1 MANRERKKKY
11 SISEFATQ
19 FDISPRTIRYYEE
32 KGLLSPE
39 RSSSNHRFYTKRDRA
54 ILKLI
59 LRGKKFGFTLAEI
72 KEMVDLYND
81 DHTEKKQI
89 LRTLEYGDE
98 KLQEIEERI
107 QELQMIKEDMLN
119 VRNVLLKK
127 LNEIKRGGKRC

>member
-1 MANRERKKKY
+1 
-11 SISEFATQ
+11 
-19 FDISPRTIRYYEE
+19 
-32 KGLLSPE
+32 
-39 RSSSNHRFYTKRDRA
+39 
-54 ILKLI
+54 
-59 LRGKKFGFTLAEI
+59 
-72 KEMVDLYND
+72 MVDLYND

-119 VRNVLLKK
+119 VRNVLLEK

>member
-1 MANRERKKKY
+1 
-11 SISEFATQ
+11 
-19 FDISPRTIRYYEE
+19 
-32 KGLLSPE
+32 
-39 RSSSNHRFYTKRDRA
+39 
-54 ILKLI
+54 
-59 LRGKKFGFTLAEI
+59 
-72 KEMVDLYND
+72 MVDLYND

>member
-1 MANRERKKKY
+1 MIDRRDEKIPLDRKY

-59 LRGKKFGFTLAEI
+59 LRGKNLGSHL
-72 KEMVDLYND
+72 
-81 DHTEKKQI
+81 
-89 LRTLEYGDE
+89 LRS
-98 KLQEIEERI
+98 
-107 QELQMIKEDMLN
+107 
-119 VRNVLLKK
+119 
-127 LNEIKRGGKRC
+127 KRWWTYTMMTIRRKTDS